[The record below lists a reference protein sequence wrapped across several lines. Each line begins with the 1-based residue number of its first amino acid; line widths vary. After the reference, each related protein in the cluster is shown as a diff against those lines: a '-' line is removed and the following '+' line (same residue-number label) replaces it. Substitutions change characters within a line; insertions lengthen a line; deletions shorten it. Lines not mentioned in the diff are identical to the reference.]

1 MVTKFSEGIGWKSL
15 SFFIRLFEMIKEK
28 IYRVYGKRDDKMG
41 CHFCESIFER
51 NKERGLP
58 EESSI
63 IYKDESIYV
72 MPDICPL
79 SVGHMLIISQKHY
92 QGYANAGEETLIAIE
107 KFLEFYKTKIG
118 NRNYTIF
125 EHGAVRTSHAGA
137 SVEHAHMHLFPFEI
151 KMGHILKHEFENEY
165 KCSLTSLPQ
174 FAKNQQSYL
183 YYKTGND
190 AVGYAYPVGKIESQ
204 YLRKIANNLIMQKN
218 VEGYDWKKGYLG
230 VSAEIYF
237 RKTLAWWNS
246 LTYPLNFKW
255 SKKLILEKYH
265 LVTYKE
271 LINDINRFSIYE
283 AETLI
288 KIIEKELEYNST
300 RSYRVILVSS
310 EHQYFLPNYVVEKKN
325 DLCKLKKFIY
335 SNVGFQEIWYFCGE
349 SRASDETYA
358 GRLSYTLE
366 NYNYLEIIEL
376 ISGDNLRPLEKYS
389 LGNNDI
395 DYIRLSR
402 RSVET
407 VYRIDWIQIE
417 SQCNLDNR
425 WLKIVNT
432 LKTYLNLYQTRLAN
446 FLNMMKKYGITSF
459 SVDFKMGE
467 KGFQFI
473 DWDTSYDEIVLDNE
487 KI

>member
-1 MVTKFSEGIGWKSL
+1 
-15 SFFIRLFEMIKEK
+15 MISKEN
-28 IYRVYGKRDDKMG
+28 IYRVHGKSDNKMS
-41 CHFCESIFER
+41 CYFCESIFER

-58 EESSI
+58 EENSI
-63 IYKDESIYV
+63 IYKDEDIYV

-79 SVGHMLIISQKHY
+79 SVGHMLIISRKHY
-92 QGYANAGEETLIAIE
+92 QGYANADVETLNAVE
-107 KFLEFYKTKIG
+107 NFLEFYKKRIG

-125 EHGAVRTSHAGA
+125 EHGAVKASHGGA

-151 KMGHILKHEFENEY
+151 KMKQILKHEFENEY
-165 KCSLTSLPQ
+165 KCSLSDLPQ

-190 AVGYAYPVGKIESQ
+190 AIGYAYPVEKIESQ
-204 YLRKIANNLIMQKN
+204 YLRKIANGLIMEKKDEQ
-218 VEGYDWKKGYLG
+218 YDWKKGYFE

-255 SKKLILEKYH
+255 KKKLILEKYN
-265 LVTYKE
+265 LLTYKE

-283 AETLI
+283 VETVI
-288 KIIEKELEYNST
+288 KIIKKELECNNT

-310 EHQYFLPNYVVEKKN
+310 EHQYFLPNYIVRQEK
-325 DLCKLKKFIY
+325 DLCALKKFIY
-335 SNVGFQEIWYFCGE
+335 SNMGFQEIWYFCGE
-349 SRASDETYA
+349 NSASNETYA
-358 GRLSYTLE
+358 GRLSYILE
-366 NYNYLEIIEL
+366 NYNYVEIIEL

-389 LGNNDI
+389 LGKNDF

-402 RSVET
+402 KNAET
-407 VYRIDWIQIE
+407 VYHIDWIQIK

-425 WLKIVNT
+425 WLKSVNN
-432 LKTYLNLYQTRLAN
+432 LKTYLNIYKTKLTN
-446 FLNMMKKYGITSF
+446 FLTMMRRHGITSF

-473 DWDTSYDEIVLDNE
+473 DWDTSCDEIVLNNE